1 MFKLMP
7 LLWQPSFLPPTE
19 ELETRTVL
27 KRLPAA
33 HRALAELK
41 GILGTIPDAE
51 ILLHTLPLQEAKDSS
66 AVENIITTHDELF
79 QASVQADAPTTQAAK
94 EVQDYAAAL
103 QLGFE
108 LIQKHGF
115 LSSNH
120 LVQIQEQI
128 EHNNAGYRRRPGT
141 TITNQQTGKVIYT
154 PPQEY
159 DTILRLMANLEQYL
173 NDDELSDADPLVKMA
188 VLHFQ
193 FESIHPFYDGN
204 GRTGRILNILYL
216 VLKGL
221 LDLPVLYLSRFIIQH
236 KGDYQR
242 HLQQVRDT
250 GAWEPW
256 LLYLISGVEQT
267 AKETIALIN
276 AMRQLMEQTREQLRG
291 YSFYSQDLLYH
302 LFRYPYTRI
311 EFVEKELAVSRLTAS
326 KYLNQ
331 LAGPGGLLQKHKLGR
346 SNYYVNQPLF
356 ELLSKME

>member
-1 MFKLMP
+1 MTSP
-7 LLWQPSFLPPTE
+7 WQPTPLPPAE

-27 KRLPAA
+27 KKLATA

-41 GILGTIPDAE
+41 GILETLPDAE
-51 ILLHTLPLQEAKDSS
+51 ILLNTLPLQEAKDSS
-66 AVENIITTHDELF
+66 AIENIITTHDELF
-79 QASVQADAPTTQAAK
+79 QAAVQANAPITQAAK
-94 EVQDYAAAL
+94 EVQNYAAAL

-120 LVQIQEQI
+120 LVQVQAEL
-128 EHNNAGYRRRPGT
+128 EHSNAGYRRLPGT
-141 TITNQQTGKVIYT
+141 TLKNDKTGEVIYT
-154 PPQEY
+154 PPQ
-159 DTILRLMANLEQYL
+159 DHAAILDLMGNLERYL

-221 LDLPVLYLSRFIIQH
+221 LDLPVLYLSRFITQH
-236 KGDYQR
+236 KADYYR

-250 GAWEPW
+250 GNWEPW
-256 LLYLISGVEQT
+256 LLYLITGVEQT
-267 AKETIALIN
+267 AQETILLIR
-276 AMRQLMEQTREQLRG
+276 AMRQLMQQAQQLLRG
-291 YSFYSQDLLYH
+291 YRFYSLGLLHH

-311 EFVEKELAVSRLTAS
+311 EFVQQELKVSRLTAAN
-326 KYLNQ
+326 YLNQ
-331 LAGPGGLLQKHKLGR
+331 LAEPGGLLQKYKLGK

-356 ELLSKME
+356 ELLARLG

>member
-1 MFKLMP
+1 MTTP
-7 LLWQPSFLPPTE
+7 WQPSALPPNA
-19 ELETRTVL
+19 ELETRAVL
-27 KRLPAA
+27 KSLPTA

-41 GILGTIPDAE
+41 GMLGSLPDAE
-51 ILLHTLPLQEAKDSS
+51 ILLNTLPLQEAKDSS
-66 AVENIITTHDELF
+66 AIENIITTHDELF
-79 QASVQADAPTTQAAK
+79 QAAVQVDGLVTQAAK
-94 EVQDYAAAL
+94 EVQNYAAAL

-108 LIQKHGF
+108 LIQQHGF

-120 LVQIQEQI
+120 LVRIQAEL
-128 EHNNAGYRRRPGT
+128 EHNNAGYRRLPGT
-141 TITNQQTGKVIYT
+141 TLKNAQTNEVVYT
-154 PPQEY
+154 PPQ
-159 DTILRLMANLEQYL
+159 DHATILELMGNLEQYL

-221 LDLPVLYLSRFIIQH
+221 LDLPVLYLSRFITQH
-236 KGDYQR
+236 KADYYR

-250 GAWEPW
+250 GNWEPW
-256 LLYLISGVEQT
+256 LLYLIAGVEQT
-267 AKETIALIN
+267 AQQTIALVK
-276 AMRQLMEQTREQLRG
+276 AMRQLMQQAQEQLRG

-311 EFVEKELAVSRLTAS
+311 EFVEKELAVSRLTAA

-331 LAGPGGLLQKHKLGR
+331 LAEPGGLLRKHKLGR
-346 SNYYVNQPLF
+346 ANYYVNQPLF
-356 ELLSKME
+356 ELLAQLG